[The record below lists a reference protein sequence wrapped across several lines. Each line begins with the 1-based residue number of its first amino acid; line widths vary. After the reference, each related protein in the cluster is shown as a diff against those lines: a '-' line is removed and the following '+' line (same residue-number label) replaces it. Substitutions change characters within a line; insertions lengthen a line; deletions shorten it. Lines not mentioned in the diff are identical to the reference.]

1 MVEPNG
7 IDVEQARARLED
19 ERTQLQRSLGHLAE
33 TNLEDGAIAG
43 TADAAAETAT
53 ADEELELRVE
63 LEAQLAEVDAALAR
77 IDDGSYGIDE
87 VTGAPIDP
95 ARLDAIPT
103 ARRNI

>member
-1 MVEPNG
+1 MDSNG

-19 ERTQLQRSLGHLAE
+19 ERTQLRRSLGHLNE
-33 TNLEDGAIAG
+33 THLEDGAIAG
-43 TADAAAETAT
+43 SADAAAETAT

-63 LEAQLAEVDAALAR
+63 LEAQLASVEAALAR

-87 VTGAPIDP
+87 ATGEPIDP